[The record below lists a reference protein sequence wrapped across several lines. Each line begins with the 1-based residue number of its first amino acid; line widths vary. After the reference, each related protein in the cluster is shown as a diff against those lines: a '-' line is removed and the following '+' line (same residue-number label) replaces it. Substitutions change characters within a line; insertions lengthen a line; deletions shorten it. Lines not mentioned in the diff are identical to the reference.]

1 MKETELAQISEQIME
16 LREIAL
22 INIAVMVVLF
32 SALLYTIIRNDDRI

>member
-1 MKETELAQISEQIME
+1 MKQTELAQISEQIME

-32 SALLYTIIRNDDRI
+32 AVLLYTIIRNDDRI